1 MKYKLYPSGSK
12 VCVCNMSDLFHE
24 DIDPQDLDLVF
35 EYMFKRKDLTFQIL
49 TEQSAEDQAVFGKRM
64 SSLVE
69 VERNL
74 GGKVKIFVSIESMM
88 SGIDLQAYERKS
100 KLCSC
105 WWREYS

>member
-1 MKYKLYPSGSK
+1 
-12 VCVCNMSDLFHE
+12 
-24 DIDPQDLDLVF
+24 
-35 EYMFKRKDLTFQIL
+35 
-49 TEQSAEDQAVFGKRM
+49 M
-64 SSLVE
+64 SSLVK
-69 VERNL
+69 VKRNL